1 LKIDKSFID
10 GILTPEGAALV
21 EAIIS
26 VARAFNLRV
35 TAEGVETDEQLESLA
50 SMGCDVGQG
59 YWFARP
65 APALRALELREGL
78 EASADV

>member
-1 LKIDKSFID
+1 
-10 GILTPEGAALV
+10 
-21 EAIIS
+21 
-26 VARAFNLRV
+26 
-35 TAEGVETDEQLESLA
+35 
-50 SMGCDVGQG
+50 MGCDVGQG